1 MTEGLV
7 WLNGEYLDF
16 ASAKVSVEDRGFEFG
31 DGIYEVIRVYQGKPF
46 AFEDHLR
53 RLQRSAEAIEL
64 SLPYSLDA
72 LRAVGYELI
81 ARTELGD
88 AELYLQVTRGVA
100 PRAHLFPSGVTPTV
114 VMTIR
119 RLRAIPPEVWE
130 KGIAVIT
137 VPDERW
143 RRSDIKSIC
152 LLPHVLAK
160 ERARRSGAYEAL
172 FVRDGCVLEGAS
184 SNLFICD
191 GQTLITPVADQRIL
205 HGISRAHLIEVARR
219 RGYAVIERDIHPP
232 EVISAEE
239 VLLTSTTLEVAP
251 VIAVDGI
258 PIGSGVPGP
267 VYRDLS
273 RAFREMV
280 RAHVSG
286 ATTR

>member
-7 WLNGEYLDF
+7 WLNGEFLDF
-16 ASAKVSVEDRGFEFG
+16 SSAKVSVEDRGFQFG

-46 AFEDHLR
+46 AFEDHLQ

-81 ARTELGD
+81 ARSQLGD

-100 PRAHLFPSGVTPTV
+100 PRAHLFPADATPTV

-119 RLRAIPPEVWE
+119 RLRTIPPDVWE
-130 KGIAVIT
+130 KGIRVIT
-137 VPDERW
+137 VADERW
-143 RRSDIKSIC
+143 RRSDVKSIC
-152 LLPHVLAK
+152 LLPHILAK
-160 ERARRSGAYEAL
+160 ERARRSGAFEAL

-184 SNLFICD
+184 SNLFIFD
-191 GQTLITPVADQRIL
+191 GHALITPIADHRIL
-205 HGISRAHLIEVARR
+205 HGISRAYLIEVARG
-219 RGYAVIERDIHPP
+219 RGYTVVERDILPP
-232 EVISAEE
+232 EVTSARE

-258 PIGSGVPGP
+258 LIGAGVPGP

-280 RAHVSG
+280 LAHIERSAAG
-286 ATTR
+286 

>member
-7 WLNGEYLDF
+7 WLNGEFLDF
-16 ASAKVSVEDRGFEFG
+16 ASAKVSVEDRGFQFG

-46 AFEDHLR
+46 AFEDHLQ
-53 RLQRSAEAIEL
+53 RLQRSADAIEL
-64 SLPYSLDA
+64 TLPYSLDA
-72 LRAVGYELI
+72 LRDVGYELI
-81 ARTELGD
+81 ERTQLGD

-100 PRAHLFPSGVTPTV
+100 PRAHLFPSDATPTV

-119 RLRAIPPEVWE
+119 RLRTIPPEVWE

-143 RRSDIKSIC
+143 RRSDVKSIC

-184 SNLFICD
+184 SNLFIYD
-191 GQTLITPVADQRIL
+191 GTALITPVADQRIL
-205 HGISRAHLIEVARR
+205 HGISRAHLIEVARG
-219 RGYAVIERDIHPP
+219 RGYTVVERDIRPP
-232 EVISAEE
+232 EVIAAQE

-251 VIAVDGI
+251 VIAVDGT

-267 VYRDLS
+267 IYRDLS
-273 RAFREMV
+273 QAFREMV
-280 RAHVSG
+280 RAHVSR
-286 ATTR
+286 ATAR